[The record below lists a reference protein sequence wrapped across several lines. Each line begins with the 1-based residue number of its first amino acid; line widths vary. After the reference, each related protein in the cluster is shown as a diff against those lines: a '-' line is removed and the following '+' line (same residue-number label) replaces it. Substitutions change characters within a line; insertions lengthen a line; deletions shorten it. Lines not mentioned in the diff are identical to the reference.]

1 MICHTLRYIINGG
14 GAQKDT
20 DVDVDVDMNVERGC
34 ARAHGAG
41 EVKQQK
47 LLKQKEN

>member
-1 MICHTLRYIINGG
+1 MICHTLRYIIICG

-20 DVDVDVDMNVERGC
+20 DVERGR